1 MLNIL
6 IVEDDVTIREL
17 LSYNLK
23 NNFKILEANSAE
35 EAMEVCE
42 HNNIH
47 LILLDWMLPEMSG
60 LSFLRTIKKQKNNS
74 EIPVIFVTA
83 REDEK
88 DKIAGL
94 TSGADDYIAKP
105 FSPRE
110 LVSRVKA
117 ILRRTSEESM
127 KEVIFAGA
135 LKLNQ
140 LNRRV
145 NIGDTLVSLG
155 PTEYKLLQF
164 FLTHQDRVY
173 TRDQILDNVWGRN
186 VYLDE
191 RTVDVHIRRLR
202 KAISIAGYENYVQT
216 VRGAGYRFSIRL
228 DKST

>member
-23 NNFKILEANSAE
+23 KNFKILEANSAE

-42 HNNIH
+42 HKNIH

-94 TSGADDYIAKP
+94 TSGADDYITKP
-105 FSPRE
+105 FSHLELLARVEAVLKRTYPNLYSDNLSYEDIKIDIKSHKVYRKNNLIKLSPKEYDLLVNFVINPKLVFSRE
-110 LVSRVKA
+110 QLLDKFWG
-117 ILRRTSEESM
+117 LESDV
-127 KEVIFAGA
+127 E
-135 LKLNQ
+135 L
-140 LNRRV
+140 
-145 NIGDTLVSLG
+145 
-155 PTEYKLLQF
+155 
-164 FLTHQDRVY
+164 
-173 TRDQILDNVWGRN
+173 
-186 VYLDE
+186 

-202 KAISIAGYENYVQT
+202 KAINIHNCKEIIRT
-216 VRGAGYRFSIRL
+216 VRSTGYAL
-228 DKST
+228 D

>member
-23 NNFKILEANSAE
+23 KNFKILEANSAE

-42 HNNIH
+42 QNNIH

-94 TSGADDYIAKP
+94 TSGADDYITKP
-105 FSPRE
+105 FSHLELLARVEAVLKRTYPNLYSDNLSYEDIKIDIKSHKVYRKNNLIKLSPKEYDLLVNFVINPKLVFSRE
-110 LVSRVKA
+110 QLLDKFWG
-117 ILRRTSEESM
+117 LESDV
-127 KEVIFAGA
+127 E
-135 LKLNQ
+135 L
-140 LNRRV
+140 
-145 NIGDTLVSLG
+145 
-155 PTEYKLLQF
+155 
-164 FLTHQDRVY
+164 
-173 TRDQILDNVWGRN
+173 
-186 VYLDE
+186 

-202 KAISIAGYENYVQT
+202 KAINIEHCKEIIRT
-216 VRGAGYRFSIRL
+216 VRSTGYAL
-228 DKST
+228 D

>member
-23 NNFKILEANSAE
+23 KNFKILEANSAE

-42 HNNIH
+42 HKNIH

-94 TSGADDYIAKP
+94 TSGADDYITKP
-105 FSPRE
+105 FSHLELLARVEAVLKRTYPNLYSDNLSYEDIKIDIKSHKVYRKNNLIKLSPKEYDLLVNFVINPKLVFSRE
-110 LVSRVKA
+110 QLLDKFWG
-117 ILRRTSEESM
+117 LESDV
-127 KEVIFAGA
+127 E
-135 LKLNQ
+135 L
-140 LNRRV
+140 
-145 NIGDTLVSLG
+145 
-155 PTEYKLLQF
+155 
-164 FLTHQDRVY
+164 
-173 TRDQILDNVWGRN
+173 
-186 VYLDE
+186 

-202 KAISIAGYENYVQT
+202 KAINIEHCKEIIRT
-216 VRGAGYRFSIRL
+216 VRSTRYAL
-228 DKST
+228 D

>member
-35 EAMEVCE
+35 EAMEVYE

-94 TSGADDYIAKP
+94 TSGADDYITKP
-105 FSPRE
+105 FSHLELLARVEAVLKRTYPNLYSDNLSYEDIKIDIKSHKVYRKNNLIKLSPKEYDLLVNFVINPKLVFSRE
-110 LVSRVKA
+110 QLLDKFWG
-117 ILRRTSEESM
+117 LESDV
-127 KEVIFAGA
+127 E
-135 LKLNQ
+135 L
-140 LNRRV
+140 
-145 NIGDTLVSLG
+145 
-155 PTEYKLLQF
+155 
-164 FLTHQDRVY
+164 
-173 TRDQILDNVWGRN
+173 
-186 VYLDE
+186 

-202 KAISIAGYENYVQT
+202 KAINIENCKEIIRT
-216 VRGAGYRFSIRL
+216 VRSTGYAL
-228 DKST
+228 D

>member
-23 NNFKILEANSAE
+23 KNFKILEANSAE
-35 EAMEVCE
+35 EAIEVCE
-42 HNNIH
+42 HKNIH

-94 TSGADDYIAKP
+94 TSGADDYITKP
-105 FSPRE
+105 FSHLELLARVEAVLKRTYPNLYSDNLSYEDIKIDIKSHKVYRKNNLIKLSPKEYDLLVNFVINPKLVFSRE
-110 LVSRVKA
+110 QLLDKFWG
-117 ILRRTSEESM
+117 LESDV
-127 KEVIFAGA
+127 E
-135 LKLNQ
+135 L
-140 LNRRV
+140 
-145 NIGDTLVSLG
+145 
-155 PTEYKLLQF
+155 
-164 FLTHQDRVY
+164 
-173 TRDQILDNVWGRN
+173 
-186 VYLDE
+186 

-202 KAISIAGYENYVQT
+202 KAINIEHCKEIIRT
-216 VRGAGYRFSIRL
+216 VRSTGYAL
-228 DKST
+228 D